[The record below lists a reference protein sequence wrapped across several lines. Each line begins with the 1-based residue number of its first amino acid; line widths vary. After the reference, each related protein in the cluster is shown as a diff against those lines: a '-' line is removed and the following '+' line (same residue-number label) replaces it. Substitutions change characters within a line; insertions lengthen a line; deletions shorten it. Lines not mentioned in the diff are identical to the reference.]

1 MKDPKNISI
10 LILVLTAVFLT
21 TMIAVTFRQTAQPA
35 VAAAGGMR
43 GAEYILSAGVNE
55 DDEAFIFVINGQ
67 LGRMA
72 IYTADD
78 NRDSMMP
85 VGKVDFSRTKTFG
98 N

>member
-10 LILVLTAVFLT
+10 LVLMLTAVFLT
-21 TMIAVTFRQTAQPA
+21 TMIVVSFRQTSQPA
-35 VAAAGGMR
+35 MAAAGGMR

-67 LGRMA
+67 SGRMA
-72 IYTADD
+72 IYLADD
-78 NRDSMMP
+78 TRDSILP